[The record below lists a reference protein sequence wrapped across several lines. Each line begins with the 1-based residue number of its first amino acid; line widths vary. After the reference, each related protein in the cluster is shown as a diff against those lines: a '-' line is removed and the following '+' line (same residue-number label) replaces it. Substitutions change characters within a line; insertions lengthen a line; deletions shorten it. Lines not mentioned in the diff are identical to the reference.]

1 MRTDT
6 LDVPGAS
13 LYYEVRGAGP
23 VLLLICGGVYDAE
36 AYAPLAEVFAD
47 RYTVVTYDRRG
58 NSRSPLD
65 GEPSAQEISVHAEDA
80 WRLLEAVSPGEPAE
94 VFGNSSGAIIA
105 LELAARHPEVVR
117 TVVAH
122 EPPLFHLLPEH
133 ARWSQLMEDVEKT
146 FQSGG
151 PWAAL
156 EVFNAGFAEAA
167 ASAGG
172 EEPAGGDVLPESAG
186 SAEVEAGDEL
196 GPGSIPE
203 PSAEVQGRMQ
213 ENFGFFI
220 GYEVPSFG
228 RYRVELERL
237 DGVRVV
243 VGVGE
248 LSAEEP
254 PGRAAVALAEGLGQT
269 ATVFP
274 GDHGGFGSAAE
285 GFAVVLGGV
294 LRGGA

>member
-1 MRTDT
+1 MNIDT
-6 LDVPGAS
+6 LDVPGAT

-36 AYAPLAEVFAD
+36 AFAPLAERFAD

-65 GEPSAQEISVHAEDA
+65 GEPLVQEISVHAEDA
-80 WRLLEAVSPGEPAE
+80 RRLLEVVSPGERAA

-122 EPPLFHLLPEH
+122 EPPLFHLLPDH
-133 ARWSQLMEDVEKT
+133 AFWSTLMEDVEKT
-146 FQSGG
+146 FEKEG

-167 ASAGG
+167 AASAQG
-172 EEPAGGDVLPESAG
+172 EAPAEAG
-186 SAEVEAGDEL
+186 SAEDGSGDEL

-203 PSAEVQGRMQ
+203 PDAEVQGRMQ

-228 RYRVELERL
+228 KYRLELAAL

-248 LSAEEP
+248 LSVEEP
-254 PGRAAVALAEGLGQT
+254 PGRAARALADGLGQV

-285 GFAVVLGGV
+285 GFAVVLDRV
-294 LRGGA
+294 LRGGE

>member
-1 MRTDT
+1 MRSDV
-6 LDVPGAS
+6 LAVPGAQ

-36 AYAPLAEVFAD
+36 AYAPLAEAFAG

-58 NSRSPLD
+58 NSRSPLE
-65 GEPSAQEISVHAEDA
+65 GEPSAQEISTHAEDA
-80 WRLLEAVSPGEPAE
+80 RRLLEVVSPGAPAE

-105 LELAARHPEVVR
+105 LELAARCPEVVG

-122 EPPLFHLLPEH
+122 EPPLFHLLPDRAH
-133 ARWSQLMEDVEKT
+133 WSQLMDDVEET
-146 FQSGG
+146 FRAGG

-156 EVFNAGFAEAA
+156 EVFNAGFA
-167 ASAGG
+167 GG
-172 EEPAGGDVLPESAG
+172 EEAEAPAGE
-186 SAEVEAGDEL
+186 DEL

-203 PSAEVQGRMQ
+203 PSGEVQERMQ
-213 ENFGFFI
+213 RNFGFFI

-228 RYRVELERL
+228 RYRVELEQL

-243 VGVGE
+243 AGVGE

-254 PGRAAVALAEGLGQT
+254 PGRAASALAEGMGQT
-269 ATVFP
+269 ASVFP

-285 GFAVVLGGV
+285 GFAVVLDRV
-294 LRGGA
+294 LREGA